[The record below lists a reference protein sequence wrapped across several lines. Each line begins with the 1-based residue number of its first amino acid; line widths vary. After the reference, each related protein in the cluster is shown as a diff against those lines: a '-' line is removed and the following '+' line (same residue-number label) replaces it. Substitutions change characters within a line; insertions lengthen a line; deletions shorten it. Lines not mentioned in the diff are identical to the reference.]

1 MSFER
6 AFQVSSCL
14 LSLTGLVA
22 VAAAGGVR
30 TTTAIV
36 YLGTLSL
43 LWLLKPRRLSRPN
56 QAFAL
61 IAVFALFVFDFFL
74 FGDFG
79 SATIRFLLLLSLFKT
94 LIREEGADYLV
105 LYLISFA
112 LLLLASTYT
121 VSIFYFVTLVVFLF
135 LSVLV
140 LILFENREPF
150 RKHKGLR
157 FCFSAH
163 VQIAIVISALTILT
177 AIPIFFA
184 IPRGSLGLLGRGGP
198 NVAGFSSTVNLG
210 DSGRIGENSEVVMR
224 VSVDRNPMGLPADL
238 KWRGIA
244 LNFFDGKVWTSTLR
258 KSDRLFPDFQ
268 GRYPIATERR
278 QSEYL
283 LEQTF
288 FVESFSDVVF
298 GAPGMVQLFGFRNR
312 NAALWRDG
320 NQAVFIRPQQRE
332 SFRYFVHSDLEVR
345 AQKSNR
351 IEAVSVPE
359 EVKVGFLEL
368 PPLDERIAQLAETV
382 SVGSGGSF
390 GKALRI
396 ETFLREGFEYT
407 LENPSGTA
415 ADPLV
420 DFLFRSRAGH
430 CEYYATAQA
439 VMLRTIGIPSRVV
452 NGFRRGEHN
461 EWSDYFIVRQSDAHS
476 WVEAYFPGPGWI
488 EFDPTP
494 AAGQA
499 VGASWY
505 RHVGQILDTLDVLW
519 TEIVT
524 FDRVKQIGF
533 FQSVRRKIEVSWG
546 NVSTAIGQMTRF
558 DISQL
563 RDRVYWLAG
572 QKLMLL
578 KVLALV
584 LVSFLAYRYRRY
596 LRMFWKRHVLHR
608 SGKEIAQEYYLELL
622 EILERRGFK
631 KSKFETPREFGVR
644 VKVALESELPLQ
656 VTETYY
662 RSRYGGHLVGQ
673 KELAAVYLWLRE
685 LKRGQFS

>member
-1 MSFER
+1 MSFEK

-30 TTTAIV
+30 ATTV
-36 YLGTLSL
+36 VLYLGMLSL
-43 LWLLKPRRLSRPN
+43 LWFLRPRTLSRPN
-56 QAFAL
+56 QAMAL
-61 IAVFALFVFDFFL
+61 AAVFAVFVLDFFL

-79 SATIRFLLLLSLFKT
+79 SSTIRFLLLLSLFKT
-94 LIREEGADYLV
+94 LVREKGADYLV
-105 LYLISFA
+105 LYLISFG

-121 VSIFYFVTLVVFLF
+121 VSIFYFVTLVAFLF

-150 RKHKGLR
+150 RKHKSLR
-157 FCFSAH
+157 FSFSAH
-163 VQIAIVISALTILT
+163 VQIATVISALTILI

-184 IPRGSLGLLGRGGP
+184 IPRGSLGFLSRGGS
-198 NVAGFSSTVNLG
+198 NVSGFSNTVNLG
-210 DSGRIGENSEVVMR
+210 DTGRIGENSEVVMR
-224 VSVDRNPMGLPADL
+224 VSVDKN
-238 KWRGIA
+238 
-244 LNFFDGKVWTSTLR
+244 
-258 KSDRLFPDFQ
+258 
-268 GRYPIATERR
+268 
-278 QSEYL
+278 
-283 LEQTF
+283 TF

-320 NQAVFIRPQQRE
+320 NQAVFIRPRQRE
-332 SFRYFVHSDLEVR
+332 AFRYFVHSDLETR
-345 AQKSNR
+345 AQKSTR

-359 EVKVGFLEL
+359 EFEIAFLKL
-368 PPLDERIAQLAETV
+368 PSLDERIVQLAEKV
-382 SVGSGGSF
+382 SVGSGGAF

-396 ETFLREGFEYT
+396 EAFLREGFEYT

-415 ADPLV
+415 VDPLA

-494 AAGQA
+494 VVAQA
-499 VGASWY
+499 WGASWY
-505 RHVGQILDTLDVLW
+505 RHVAQILDTLDVLW
-519 TEIVT
+519 TEVVT

-533 FQSVRRKIEVSWG
+533 FQSVRRKIEVSWS
-546 NVSTAIGQMTRF
+546 NVSTAVGQVIRF
-558 DISQL
+558 DLSQL
-563 RDRVYWLAG
+563 RERVYWLAG
-572 QKLMLL
+572 QKFTLL
-578 KVLALV
+578 KVLAL
-584 LVSFLAYRYRRY
+584 LLSCFLAYRYRRY

-622 EILERRGFK
+622 EVLERRGFR

-644 VKVALESELPLQ
+644 VKAALESELPLQ

-673 KELAAVYLWLRE
+673 KELAAVYSSLRE
-685 LKRGQFS
+685 LKSGQFS